1 MNSPLLL
8 LPPLLVPM
16 VEELL
21 VLILESVEEAK
32 RLLLLLLTTLI
43 VCVAELFGLIMRR
56 AVLCFPSIDVGDC
69 FSDDVTRKHMTSK
82 TCCQK
87 RTALREKGRRD
98 ERSVR
103 GKN

>member
-1 MNSPLLL
+1 MVDRCNDAVAKEVEVDVGQDNLRMNMNSPLLL
-8 LPPLLVPM
+8 LPLLLVPM

-56 AVLCFPSIDVGDC
+56 AVLCFPSIDVG
-69 FSDDVTRKHMTSK
+69 FAS
-82 TCCQK
+82 
-87 RTALREKGRRD
+87 
-98 ERSVR
+98 
-103 GKN
+103 